1 MPLSDL
7 VYRQRA
13 LAKKAI
19 TVSRRFLPEKLHR
32 QIRSLAERVAFT
44 LTPQYQGDTL
54 PPIFH
59 YWSQTYLAPRFSA
72 FGVTAPEEFYFQE
85 ILAAGS
91 NTIDA
96 VKVLS
101 LGCGA
106 GALEM
111 ALAQRLRDAGQTA
124 QFICL
129 DFNDDLMKSARA
141 SAAAR
146 GLADCVRFD
155 TFDCNAPFAIPGQDV
170 LVVNQFFH
178 HVSDLETFCQSLR
191 ASLAPGGM
199 LLTSDV
205 IGRNGHQLWPGAH
218 KAMDEIWPALSPVKT
233 LDRHSGRRE
242 PNFRSVDHAAYSNE
256 GVRAQD
262 VVRCL
267 LADFDFELFLSFG
280 GIITPILDRRF
291 GFNFDPENADDRA
304 IIDRIEAADQAA
316 QAQGL
321 YPPSSMVAKLR
332 AKGTGSVERFNQMR
346 AQDFV
351 RMVDAQISLAEKS

>member
-1 MPLSDL
+1 MPLSEL

-19 TVSRRFLPEKLHR
+19 TASRRFLPETLHK
-32 QIRSLAERVAFT
+32 QIRGLAERIAFT

-59 YWSQTYLAPRFSA
+59 YWSQSYLAPRFA
-72 FGVTAPEEFYFQE
+72 EFGITSPEEFYFQE
-85 ILAAGS
+85 ILAAGGAR
-91 NTIDA
+91 TGA

-111 ALAQRLRDAGQTA
+111 ALAQRLRAAGQAA
-124 QFICL
+124 QFVCL

-141 SAAAR
+141 SAAAQ

-155 TFDCNAPFAIPGQDV
+155 TFDCNAPFAMPGQDV
-170 LVVNQFFH
+170 LLVNQFFH
-178 HVSDLETFCQSLR
+178 HVSDLETFCRSLR

-205 IGRNGHQLWPGAH
+205 IGRNGHQLWPA
-218 KAMDEIWPALSPVKT
+218 AQRTMDEVWPTLPPEKT

-242 PNFRSVDHAAYSNE
+242 AKFHSVDHAAYSNE

-267 LADFDFELFLSFG
+267 LAEFDFELFLSFG
-280 GIITPILDRRF
+280 GIITPVLDRRF
-291 GFNFDPENADDRA
+291 GFNFDPDSADDRA
-304 IIDRIEAADQAA
+304 LIDRIEAADQAA
-316 QAQGL
+316 QRQGL

-332 AKGTGSVERFNQMR
+332 AKGSGAAERFNQMP

-351 RMVDAQISLAEKS
+351 RMVNAQLSGHATP